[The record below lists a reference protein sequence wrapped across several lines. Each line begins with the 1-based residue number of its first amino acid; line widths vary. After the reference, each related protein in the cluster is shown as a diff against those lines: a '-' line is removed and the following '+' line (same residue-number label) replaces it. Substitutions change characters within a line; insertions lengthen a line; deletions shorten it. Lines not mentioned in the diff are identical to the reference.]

1 MQSNLELVM
10 SSTPEKPAIDSVIG
24 ACSMLNALTGEER
37 TSLSEQSFMGY
48 ADRGEIIWLAG
59 SPAQNIDV
67 VGTGFVK
74 MTRTTP
80 QGSEVAI
87 ELLGP
92 GQCFGLL
99 VALEG
104 REYPLSAIAVTST
117 WYLKIPTRPF
127 MEVYNSNGALRDHI
141 LRGLGPRLRKAHDMM
156 ARMSTGRVEQRLA
169 AVLLIL
175 MNSYGEPLSL
185 GTRIAVPL
193 TRQDLAEMAGTTVET
208 SIRIMSKLQKEGILS
223 TDKQMITVLDAASLS
238 ESLLT

>member
-1 MQSNLELVM
+1 MQSNLVVDM
-10 SSTPEKPAIDSVIG
+10 SSVPDKPSINSAIG
-24 ACSMLNALTGEER
+24 ACSILNALNEEER
-37 TSLSEQSFMGY
+37 ARLAEQSFMAY
-48 ADRGEIIWLAG
+48 AERGEIIWLTG
-59 SPAQNIDV
+59 SPSQNIAV

-80 QGSEVAI
+80 QGAEVAI

-99 VALEG
+99 VAIEG
-104 REYPLSAIAVTST
+104 REYPLTAIAVTNT
-117 WYLKIPTRPF
+117 WYLKIPSRAF
-127 MEVYNSNGALRDHI
+127 VEVYTANPNLRDHI
-141 LRGLGPRLRKAHDMM
+141 LRGLSPRLRKAHDMM
-156 ARMSTGRVEQRLA
+156 ARMSMGRMEQRIA

-175 MNSYGEPLSL
+175 LDSYGEPQKL
-185 GTRIAVPL
+185 GTRIGVPL

-208 SIRIMSKLQKEGILS
+208 SIRVMSKLQKEGILT

>member
-1 MQSNLELVM
+1 
-10 SSTPEKPAIDSVIG
+10 
-24 ACSMLNALTGEER
+24 
-37 TSLSEQSFMGY
+37 
-48 ADRGEIIWLAG
+48 
-59 SPAQNIDV
+59 
-67 VGTGFVK
+67 
-74 MTRTTP
+74 MTRSTP
-80 QGSEVAI
+80 QGTEVAI

-99 VALEG
+99 VAIEG
-104 REYPLSAIAVTST
+104 REYPLSAIAVTNT
-117 WYLKIPTRPF
+117 WYLKIPTRQF
-127 MEVYNSNGALRDHI
+127 MEIYNANANLRDHI
-141 LRGLGPRLRKAHDMM
+141 LRGLAPRLRKAHDMM

-175 MNSYGEPLSL
+175 MDSYGEPLAL

-208 SIRIMSKLQKEGILS
+208 SIRVMSKLQKEGILA

>member
-10 SSTPEKPAIDSVIG
+10 SSTTEKPSIDSVIG
-24 ACSMLNALTGEER
+24 ACSILNALTESER
-37 TSLSEQSFMGY
+37 LRLSEQSFMAY
-48 ADRGEIIWLAG
+48 AERGEIIWLAG
-59 SPAQNIDV
+59 SPSQNIDV
-67 VGTGFVK
+67 VGSGFVK
-74 MTRTTP
+74 MTRSTP
-80 QGSEVAI
+80 QGTEVAI

-99 VALEG
+99 VAIEG
-104 REYPLSAIAVTST
+104 REYPLSAIAVTNT
-117 WYLKIPTRPF
+117 WYLKIPTRQF
-127 MEVYNSNGALRDHI
+127 MEIYNANASLRDHI
-141 LRGLGPRLRKAHDMM
+141 LRGLAPRLRKAHDMM

-175 MNSYGEPLSL
+175 MDSYGEPLAL

-208 SIRIMSKLQKEGILS
+208 SIRVMSKLQKEGILA

>member
-10 SSTPEKPAIDSVIG
+10 SSTTEKPSIDSVIG
-24 ACSMLNALTGEER
+24 ACSILNALTESER
-37 TSLSEQSFMGY
+37 LRLSEQSFMAY
-48 ADRGEIIWLAG
+48 AERGEIIWLAG
-59 SPAQNIDV
+59 SPSQNIDV
-67 VGTGFVK
+67 VGSGFVK
-74 MTRTTP
+74 MTRSTP
-80 QGSEVAI
+80 QGTEVAI

-99 VALEG
+99 VAIEG
-104 REYPLSAIAVTST
+104 REYPLSAIAVTNT
-117 WYLKIPTRPF
+117 WYLKIPTRQF
-127 MEVYNSNGALRDHI
+127 MEIYNANASLRDHI
-141 LRGLGPRLRKAHDMM
+141 LRGLAPRLRKAHDMM

-175 MNSYGEPLSL
+175 MDSYGEPLAL

-208 SIRIMSKLQKEGILS
+208 SIRVMSKLQKEGILA
-223 TDKQMITVLDAASLS
+223 TDKQMITVLDSASLT

>member
-10 SSTPEKPAIDSVIG
+10 SSTTEKPSIDSVIG
-24 ACSMLNALTGEER
+24 ACSILNALTESER
-37 TSLSEQSFMGY
+37 LRVSEQSFMAY
-48 ADRGEIIWLAG
+48 AERGEIIWLAG
-59 SPAQNIDV
+59 SPSQNIDV
-67 VGTGFVK
+67 VGSGFVK
-74 MTRTTP
+74 MTRSTP
-80 QGSEVAI
+80 QGTEVAI

-99 VALEG
+99 VAIEG
-104 REYPLSAIAVTST
+104 REYPLSAIAVTNT
-117 WYLKIPTRPF
+117 WYLKIPTRQF
-127 MEVYNSNGALRDHI
+127 MELYNANASLRDHI
-141 LRGLGPRLRKAHDMM
+141 LRGLAPRLRKAHDMM

-175 MNSYGEPLSL
+175 MDSYGEPLAL

-208 SIRIMSKLQKEGILS
+208 SIRVMSKLQKEGILA
-223 TDKQMITVLDAASLS
+223 TDKQMITVLDSASLT